1 MWAIIEN
8 NVIVKTIRNPKAVSI
23 NDIQYPKTIFS
34 SSWTDVERKAIGILP
49 YVFEGVSVNNMFYTT
64 SESSPVIE
72 DDRVCVTR
80 TKTEIDIDVIKNNM
94 LSLVNET
101 LASSLAQTD
110 WIVIR
115 EQDNGTAK
123 PTDLAQWRN
132 DLRTKAAD
140 LSASISS
147 KSSVKELED
156 MQVAEYSSN
165 NEVTKEAEFYDW
177 PKNPREPSI

>member
-34 SSWTDVERKAIGILP
+34 SSWTDAERKAIGILP

-72 DDRVCVTR
+72 DDRIVVTR

-94 LSLVNET
+94 LSQVTVQLNQLILLNGETIFVQRQRIFQNQLVQKV
-101 LASSLAQTD
+101 L
-110 WIVIR
+110 
-115 EQDNGTAK
+115 
-123 PTDLAQWRN
+123 
-132 DLRTKAAD
+132 
-140 LSASISS
+140 
-147 KSSVKELED
+147 
-156 MQVAEYSSN
+156 
-165 NEVTKEAEFYDW
+165 
-177 PKNPREPSI
+177 

>member
-8 NVIVKTIRNPKAVSI
+8 NVIVKTIRNPKTVNI

-49 YVFEGVSVNNMFYTT
+49 YVFEGGSVNNMFYTT
-64 SESSPVIE
+64 SEGSPIIE
-72 DDRVCVTR
+72 NDRVLVTI

-94 LSLVNET
+94 LSQVNET
-101 LASSLAQTD
+101 LASTLALTD

-123 PTDLAQWRN
+123 PTDLAQWRT
-132 DLRTKAAD
+132 DLRVKKEN

-156 MQVAEYSSN
+156 MM
-165 NEVTKEAEFYDW
+165 AEFYDW
-177 PKNPREPSI
+177 PENPREPSI